1 MIIMLSDYINFLT
14 EKTSNWEVENWFSN
28 RSYIRPKIQQYC
40 TVWFNVPTIYYKYL
54 GVYEFST
61 YSLFLQ
67 GNSDDFVNEAE
78 SEDENK

>member
-1 MIIMLSDYINFLT
+1 MEIDLAIDLT
-14 EKTSNWEVENWFSN
+14 SGLKYNNIVRYCIVN
-28 RSYIRPKIQQYC
+28 R
-40 TVWFNVPTIYYKYL
+40 FNVPTIHYKYL
-54 GVYEFST
+54 GVYGFST